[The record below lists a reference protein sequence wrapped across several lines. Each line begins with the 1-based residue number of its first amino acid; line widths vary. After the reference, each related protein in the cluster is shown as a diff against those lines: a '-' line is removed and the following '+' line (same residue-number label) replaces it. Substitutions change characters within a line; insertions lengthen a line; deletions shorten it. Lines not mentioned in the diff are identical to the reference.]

1 MPTTAPQLRNDNS
14 FLSQDI
20 NGKIIND
27 TIKVEVPFGTPLA
40 SLTPTITHSGKSISP
55 LDRTSQNFS
64 NTVNYTVT
72 AEDGSTNQYRVVMV
86 NEPNS
91 FSLYLGSAHSNTG
104 NSYIY
109 VLDPKTGA
117 LQWKYTSS
125 RAIISCI
132 EFSNNVIYTGIG
144 KNITAIDANSK
155 AIKWEYLTGGII

>member
-1 MPTTAPQLRNDNS
+1 MNKEKVFILTLINCILLISCSQNPPPTPPVVLSSSKNITAFVFKKNDNS

-72 AEDGSTNQYRVVMV
+72 AEDGSTNQY
-86 NEPNS
+86 
-91 FSLYLGSAHSNTG
+91 
-104 NSYIY
+104 
-109 VLDPKTGA
+109 
-117 LQWKYTSS
+117 
-125 RAIISCI
+125 
-132 EFSNNVIYTGIG
+132 
-144 KNITAIDANSK
+144 
-155 AIKWEYLTGGII
+155 